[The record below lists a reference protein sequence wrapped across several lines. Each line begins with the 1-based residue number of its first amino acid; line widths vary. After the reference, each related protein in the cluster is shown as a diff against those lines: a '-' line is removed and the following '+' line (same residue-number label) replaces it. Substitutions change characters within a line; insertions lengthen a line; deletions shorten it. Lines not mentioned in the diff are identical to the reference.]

1 MRSMAKSFTLL
12 GLLLG
17 LLLVGCAAV
26 GPDYVPPEVSTP
38 KEWNTSLSGGL
49 KGESADPRT
58 LAAWWSTFHDPV
70 LTTLIN
76 RAVAGNLDLRQA
88 QARVREARA
97 RRGIAGAKS
106 FPTINS
112 RGAVIKNRT
121 SEAIGGGTENDLYIA
136 GFDAAWELDV
146 FGGVRRSVE
155 AAGAALQASEEG
167 LHDVMV
173 SLLAEV
179 ALNYVEVRSYQIR
192 LSIAEANRKAQE
204 QTYAMTLTRSQTG
217 LTSSLDVEQA
227 RYNLEET
234 RSQIPPLQIGLE
246 QAKNRLAV
254 LLGEKPGF
262 LNEELAERKDIPTPP
277 PEIAVG
283 VPADVLRRRPDVR
296 KAERTLAAQTAAIGV
311 ATAELYPKFTLT
323 GVIGL
328 ESLSLNTLF
337 KTGSRAY
344 GIGPSFAW
352 NIFDAGRIRQN
363 IEVRNAIQEQAL
375 LTYESSVLTALADV
389 ENALVAYADE
399 QLRQHS
405 LEQAAQAAQRAV
417 LMAEDQYTSGLTDFQ
432 NVLNGQ
438 RALLS
443 LQNQLALSKRG
454 VTSNLIG
461 LYKALG
467 GGWMPVA
474 PLPKESE
481 PN

>member
-1 MRSMAKSFTLL
+1 MRSIATSFTLL
-12 GLLLG
+12 GLCTG

-38 KEWNTSLSGGL
+38 KEWNTQLSGGL

-58 LAAWWSTFHDPV
+58 LAAWWSTFNDPV
-70 LTTLIN
+70 LTKLID
-76 RAVAGNLDLRQA
+76 RAVAGNLDLGL
-88 QARVREARA
+88 ARAHVREARA
-97 RRGIAGAKS
+97 RRGIAEAGS
-106 FPTINS
+106 FPTLNS
-112 RGAVIKNRT
+112 GAAAMKLRT
-121 SEAIGGGTENDLYIA
+121 SAATGVDIESDLYIA
-136 GFDAAWELDV
+136 GFDATWELDV
-146 FGGVRRSVE
+146 FGRVRRSVE

-179 ALNYVEVRSYQIR
+179 ALNYVEVRSYQTR
-192 LSIAEANRKAQE
+192 LSIAEANRAAQE
-204 QTYAMTLTRSQTG
+204 QTYAMTRTRSQTG

-262 LNEELAERKDIPTPP
+262 LQEELAERKEIPAPP
-277 PEIAVG
+277 AEIAVG
-283 VPADVLRRRPDVR
+283 VPADAMRRRPDVR
-296 KAERTLAAQTAAIGV
+296 RAERVLAAQTAAVGV
-311 ATAELYPKFTLT
+311 ARAELYPKLTLT
-323 GVIGL
+323 GVVGL
-328 ESLSLNTLF
+328 QSLSLNTLL
-337 KTGSRAY
+337 KSGSGAY
-344 GIGPSFAW
+344 ALGPSFAW

-389 ENALVAYADE
+389 ENSLVAYADE
-399 QLRQHS
+399 QLRQQS
-405 LEQAAQAAQRAV
+405 LQRAEQAAQRAV
-417 LMAEDQYTSGLTDFQ
+417 LMAKDQYTSGLTDFQ

-443 LQNQLALSKRG
+443 LQNQQALSKRG

-467 GGWMPVA
+467 GGWTPVA
-474 PLPKESE
+474 PLLKERKS
-481 PN
+481 N

>member
-1 MRSMAKSFTLL
+1 MRRGRQGVIFC

-17 LLLVGCAAV
+17 FLLVGCAAV

-38 KEWNTSLSGGL
+38 KDWNAPLSGGL

-179 ALNYVEVRSYQIR
+179 ALNYVEVRSYQTR
-192 LSIAEANRKAQE
+192 LTIAEANRTAQE
-204 QTYAMTLTRSQTG
+204 QTYAMTLTRSETG

-234 RSQIPPLQIGLE
+234 RSQIPLIQTGLE

-262 LNEELAERKDIPTPP
+262 LEEELAERKDIPTPP

-296 KAERTLAAQTAAIGV
+296 RAERVLAAQTAAIGV

-328 ESLSLNTLF
+328 ESLSSNTFF

-363 IEVRNAIQEQAL
+363 IEVQNAIQEQAM
-375 LTYESSVLTALADV
+375 LTYEASVLTALADV
-389 ENALVAYADE
+389 ENALIAYADE
-399 QLRQHS
+399 QLRQQS
-405 LEQAAQAAQRAV
+405 LVQAAQAAQRAV
-417 LMAEDQYTSGLTDFQ
+417 LLAEDQYASGLTDFQ

-443 LQNQLALSKRG
+443 LQNQLALSEGG
-454 VTSNLIG
+454 VSSNLIG

-467 GGWMPVA
+467 GGWTPVA
-474 PLPKESE
+474 PSLKESE